1 MILKPIFN
9 LNVNNYYSRK
19 TNRNNNIYSLKN
31 SGDIFLKNN
40 IPFAGTPLHNNYEEW
55 FKTYLKYS
63 DEKISIAKHIG
74 NIISENKFYSCL
86 NKKQEIKILDIG
98 CGNGLLTENV
108 INKFNQLFPK
118 KQVQIDALDINDNLL
133 NDFRKRFSKY
143 DNKLNLNAEKQD
155 YFKFWDENKKYDLI
169 IASHVLYY
177 ADNLDNA
184 LLKIFNN
191 LSNEGKA
198 IIVHHSGQGCI
209 LSEFRAKYN
218 PLSYANLNQTSK
230 QIKQDDIIQN
240 SLNKQNFSYKMLK
253 QYFNLKIPNYRE
265 RKDFKNLISF
275 LIDKPYSSLVKEGTI
290 ERLLEDI
297 KNASN
302 NQKNL
307 YLFNN
312 MYVINKEYI

>member
-19 TNRNNNIYSLKN
+19 INKNNNVYNLKN
-31 SGDIFLKNN
+31 SGDTFQKNN
-40 IPFAGTPLHNNYEEW
+40 ISFAGTPLHNNYEEW
-55 FKTYLKYS
+55 FKAYLKYS

-74 NIISENKFYSCL
+74 HIISENKFYNCL
-86 NKKQEIKILDIG
+86 NKNQEIKILDIG
-98 CGNGLLTENV
+98 CGNGLLTEQV
-108 INKFNQLFPK
+108 INKFNRLFPE
-118 KQVQIDALDINDNLL
+118 KQLQIDALDVNDNLL

-143 DNKLNLNAEKQD
+143 DNKLDLNTEKQD
-155 YFKFWDENKKYDLI
+155 YFKFWDKNKKYDLI

-177 ADNLDNA
+177 ADDLDNA

-191 LSNEGKA
+191 LSSEGRA
-198 IIVHHSGQGCI
+198 IVVHHSGQGCI
-209 LSEFRAKYN
+209 LSELRAKYN
-218 PLSYANLNQTSK
+218 SLSYANLNQTSD

-240 SLNKQNFSYKMLK
+240 SLNKQKFFYKMLK
-253 QYFNLKIPNYRE
+253 QYFNLKIPNCSE

-290 ERLLEDI
+290 EMLLEDI

-312 MYVINKEYI
+312 MYVINKEFI